1 VKTLLG
7 VAGVIACSVVAG
19 AACGGKT
26 RVIQEEPQARAGRGG
41 EAGRSAPAA
50 GEGGEP
56 GAGGTLRAGGAPGVT
71 AGSGGGSAGFGGGRG
86 GRETSGGMSSASG
99 RAGAGGT
106 SAGSDDVAG
115 GDGGTEGG
123 GEGGAPSGPG
133 FGLPGSTGDC
143 PPGPVVSGAT
153 CDLKGVICGY
163 LFESAGEKQ
172 YQECACARNAAGAV
186 VWNCYPTGARAES
199 CPDVGP
205 EHETDCSGLGGISC
219 PVPPQINCYCPEQ
232 TDVWQCYGPYPSP
245 PYFDPP
251 ESVPGERTIA
261 ELDDAERTELCT
273 WFVTI
278 MVGGPEYPLLSDRPV
293 DGNGYVSNLVCTL
306 GDYTMPC
313 NAMLPG
319 ISVAQC
325 AQNLALSECE
335 APVSAFTSCIASVS
349 NVGGTCSPIGEG
361 CFDYFDVAGCDGT
374 IAQELRGPPGSDLVC
389 RVRVE

>member
-1 VKTLLG
+1 VKALLCI
-7 VAGVIACSVVAG
+7 VCACAVVAS

-26 RVIQEEPQARAGRGG
+26 RVVQEEPKASAGRGG
-41 EAGRSAPAA
+41 EAGRSVAAA

-56 GAGGTLRAGGAPGVT
+56 GAGGTAREGGAPGAS
-71 AGSGGGSAGFGGGRG
+71 AGSGGSSAGFEGGRG
-86 GRETSGGMSSASG
+86 GRETSGGTSSASG

-106 SAGSDDVAG
+106 SAGAG
-115 GDGGTEGG
+115 GSAGGSDGGTEGG

-143 PPGPVVSGAT
+143 PPGPVVAGAS

-172 YQECACARNAAGAV
+172 YQECACARNAAGDVA
-186 VWNCYPTGARAES
+186 WNCYPTGTRAES

-205 EHETDCSGLGGISC
+205 EHETDCSGLAGISC
-219 PVPPQINCYCPEQ
+219 PVPPQINCYCLEQ
-232 TDVWQCYGPYPSP
+232 TEVWQCYGPYPSP

-251 ESVPGERTIA
+251 VSVPGERTIA
-261 ELDDAERTELCT
+261 ELDDAEQRDLCT

-361 CFDYFDVAGCDGT
+361 CFDYFDADGCDGT
-374 IAQELRGPPGSDLVC
+374 IAQELRGPPDSDLVC